1 MKVRVVGQDPSMNNW
16 GLVAADVDLNND
28 CKIEIVEMKV
38 ITNEKKKLAGR
49 KLVRKTS
56 LDYER
61 VRDLHG
67 SIVEFFDKHKPKIT
81 MAEVPSG
88 GKSANALKSAHMCVT
103 ILGCIP
109 TPLINLTQNECKIH
123 AFNNRSASKQQSIE
137 WAMSRFPD
145 ADWKM
150 RKLKG
155 QLVSVDGYNEHIADA
170 CIALET
176 GLYSEEFIKIVEVA
190 KLMSA

>member
-1 MKVRVVGQDPSMNNW
+1 MKIRAVGQDPSMNNW
-16 GLVAADVDLNND
+16 GLVAADVDLDND
-28 CKIEIVEMKV
+28 CKIEIIDMTV
-38 ITNEKKKLAGR
+38 ITNVKKKLEGR

-67 SIVEFFDKHKPKIT
+67 GIVEFFDKHKPKIT

-88 GKSANALKSAHMCVT
+88 GKNANALKSAHTCVA

-109 TPLINLTQNECKIH
+109 IPLINLTQHECKIH
-123 AFNNRSASKQQSIE
+123 AFNNRSASKHQSIE
-137 WAMSRFPD
+137 WAMTRFPN
-145 ADWKM
+145 ANWKM
-150 RKLKG
+150 RKQKG
-155 QLVSVDGYNEHIADA
+155 ELVSVDGYNEHVADA

-176 GLYSEEFIKIVEVA
+176 GLYSDEFIKIAEMA
-190 KLMSA
+190 KMLST